1 MSGLKSSEFSVRS
14 SAFRSRTQNPEPRT
28 QKRASARG
36 HLRLA
41 LGVLA
46 MLLLLTLTACGRN
59 ADAAPTPPTI
69 HYGED
74 ICEFCGMITSEERFA
89 AAYVT
94 SDGHSHIFDDIGD
107 MFLAHLKMQEE
118 VVAFFV
124 HDYEDESWIR
134 AETARYT
141 LSDELPTPMAS
152 GLAAFASAEKAT
164 VLAEELD
171 GEVLTFDELMAYYQE
186 NPPAPNLGSA
196 ND

>member
-1 MSGLKSSEFSVRS
+1 MSGLRSSEFSVRS
-14 SAFRSRTQNPEPRT
+14 SAFRSRTQNPEPR
-28 QKRASARG
+28 RG

-46 MLLLLTLTACGRN
+46 MLLLLTLAACGRN

-134 AETARYT
+134 AETAHYT
-141 LSDELPTPMAS
+141 LSDQLTTPMAS
-152 GLAAFASAEKAT
+152 GLAAFTSTEKAT
-164 VLAEELD
+164 ALAEELG
-171 GEVLTFDELMAYYQE
+171 GEVLSFDELMAYYQE
-186 NPPAPNLGSA
+186 NLPAPNHLGSA